1 MFPGVDSGF
10 PCGMWCSPV
19 LSIDMQASLELV
31 VVVAAVERNGT
42 KFSQCNMVWQAFHR
56 LGVHDVESLILVDAL
71 FLLDGEGEEKERK
84 KKRKRKKSPWGRRV
98 PQG

>member
-1 MFPGVDSGF
+1 
-10 PCGMWCSPV
+10 MWCSPV

-71 FLLDGEGEEKERK
+71 FLLDGGRRREGK
-84 KKRKRKKSPWGRRV
+84 KKEKKKNCHGGGWF
-98 PQG
+98 PQSWTCLAGCAAGCSC

>member
-1 MFPGVDSGF
+1 MIPNFVSAAW
-10 PCGMWCSPV
+10 CGDV
-19 LSIDMQASLELV
+19 
-31 VVVAAVERNGT
+31 
-42 KFSQCNMVWQAFHR
+42 FHR
-56 LGVHDVESLILVDAL
+56 VVVHDVESLILVDAL